1 MMTTDAAS
9 HLPWQDIQLIGLDVD
24 GVMTRGEIIYTSS
37 GDELKVF
44 NVKDGLGIR
53 AAVTHGVVLAIITAR
68 QSAITERRATELGI
82 QHLFQGVKDKLAQF
96 DTLRK
101 SLGLSWGQCAYMGD
115 DLPDLPVLQQVGIAT
130 CPADAVDRV
139 KQAVHYISPFAGGE
153 GAVRD
158 LMTHVL
164 AARSVS
170 I

>member
-1 MMTTDAAS
+1 MMTTDATCY
-9 HLPWQDIQLIGLDVD
+9 LPWQDIQLIGLDVD

-53 AAVTHGVVLAIITAR
+53 AAVTHGVTLAIITAR

-82 QHLFQGVKDKLAQF
+82 LHLFQGVKDKLAQF
-96 DTLRK
+96 DALRA
-101 SLGLSWGQCAYMGD
+101 SLGLTWAQCAYMGD
-115 DLPDLPVLQQVGIAT
+115 DLPDLPVLKQVGIAT
-130 CPADAVDRV
+130 CPADAVA
-139 KQAVHYISPFAGGE
+139 AVRQVAHYISPYDGGR

-164 AARSVS
+164 AARGVS